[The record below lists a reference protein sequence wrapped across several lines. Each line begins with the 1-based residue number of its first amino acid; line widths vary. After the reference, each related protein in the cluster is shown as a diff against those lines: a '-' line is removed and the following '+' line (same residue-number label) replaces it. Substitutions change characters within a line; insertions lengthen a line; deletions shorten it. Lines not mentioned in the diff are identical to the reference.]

1 MKMEAVQGWASSG
14 LHRDT
19 AIRERAQQSNPELGA
34 PDHTTATVAQRDSK
48 FGVRCRLVGPSSRI
62 YIELST
68 PEKFDYGGLKVH
80 VAFGPPAHLG
90 APLAQASNTRPRPFD
105 RGRSVSVS
113 RLPAMLPI
121 RYHWV
126 IMRLLVP
133 SRRAGWP
140 TALFLAALL
149 VVPAVDCSLVREHSH
164 LDGHHAP
171 AAASPMLDAHD
182 FLNGITTAAHCD
194 VDALH
199 CTVKAIPPGIVT
211 LVFSLL
217 MLAAITAVFAATP
230 LPPAGGV
237 GIRGPPGRPRSPC
250 GRTILSLHC
259 IARR

>member
-1 MKMEAVQGWASSG
+1 MRAAFEPPVHPGSS
-14 LHRDT
+14 LAR
-19 AIRERAQQSNPELGA
+19 
-34 PDHTTATVAQRDSK
+34 
-48 FGVRCRLVGPSSRI
+48 RLRLSPSALI
-62 YIELST
+62 
-68 PEKFDYGGLKVH
+68 
-80 VAFGPPAHLG
+80 
-90 APLAQASNTRPRPFD
+90 
-105 RGRSVSVS
+105 GRRFVSAS
-113 RLPAMLPI
+113 RLPVMLPS
-121 RYHWV
+121 RYYRAIV
-126 IMRLLVP
+126 RLIVRL
-133 SRRAGWP
+133 RRAGWP
-140 TALFLAALL
+140 TALLLAALL
-149 VVPAVDCSLVREHSH
+149 VIPAVDCSLVREHSH

-171 AAASPMLDAHD
+171 AAASSVLDAHD

-194 VDALH
+194 VDTLH